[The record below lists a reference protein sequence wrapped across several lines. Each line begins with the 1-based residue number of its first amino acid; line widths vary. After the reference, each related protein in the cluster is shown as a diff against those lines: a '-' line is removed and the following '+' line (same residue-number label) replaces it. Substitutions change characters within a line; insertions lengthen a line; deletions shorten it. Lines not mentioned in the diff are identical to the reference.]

1 MSVTNLK
8 QNLSESSSSM
18 SKLVTLSSSTA
29 SSALLKYSLADF
41 NKISFDG
48 FNLTLAEETVN
59 MISKLALEVGSPT
72 YVKTPVF
79 QKREI
84 PVATKPS
91 SSGPKKKHRN
101 VALTDEEWTR
111 QTKGPAFQVTKI
123 EQKVGNDVHISNIRT
138 FLNKITDKNYLEF
151 RNKIVEVIDM
161 LIAENINE
169 EEFARVSVAIFDIA
183 TNIRYYSKI
192 YADLYCDLIQKYE
205 PMRVAFES
213 SFSTFTELFNDISY
227 VDPDVDYN
235 KFCENNEANEKR
247 KSLSTFFVNL
257 MLNGMIDRNK
267 IIHILHHLLSQ
278 IHVNMVHQSKRNE
291 INEMAENIAL
301 LYNRELKCSP
311 EFENWESTIGG
322 MTIPEVMQKLATA
335 DIKVNPGL
343 TSKVKFKFMDI
354 LGL

>member
-8 QNLSESSSSM
+8 PNLSESSSM
-18 SKLVTLSSSTA
+18 SKFVTLSSS
-29 SSALLKYSLADF
+29 SSSTLLKYSLADF
-41 NKISFDG
+41 NKITFDG
-48 FNLTLAEETVN
+48 FNLTLPEETVN

-79 QKREI
+79 QKRENPI
-84 PVATKPS
+84 STTTTKSS
-91 SSGPKKKHRN
+91 SSGQKKKHRN
-101 VALTDEEWTR
+101 VELTNEEWTR
-111 QTKGPAFQVTKI
+111 QTKEPFQATKI
-123 EQKVGNDVHISNIRT
+123 EQKVGNDAHISNIRT
-138 FLNKITDKNYLEF
+138 FLNKITDKNYIEF
-151 RNKIVEVIDM
+151 RNKIIEVIDM

-192 YADLYCDLIQKYE
+192 YADLYSDLIQRYE

-213 SFSTFTELFNDISY
+213 SFNTFTGLFNNISY

-278 IHVNMVHQSKRNE
+278 IYVNMAHQNKRNE

-301 LYNRELKCSP
+301 LYNRELKNSP
-311 EFENWESTIGG
+311 EFENWESTIDG
-322 MTIPEVMQKLATA
+322 MAIPEVMQKLATG

-354 LGL
+354 VGL